1 VYTSQFCTNVLCSI
15 TQELTAES
23 SQVTRTARRASVAL
37 GLAPKTKGPEMR
49 SSRKKRAVGNEV
61 HAFLSMVEGGDGD
74 SITRDQY
81 ATLLRADLK
90 RLKLGSIE
98 SSTIENMLTAIFG
111 NESRLD
117 HEGFERLLKVRVRFF
132 RVLYER
138 RFVNSWAACDVCQ
151 T

>member
-1 VYTSQFCTNVLCSI
+1 MCTSQFCAIVLCSI
-15 TQELTAES
+15 PLELTAES
-23 SQVTRTARRASVAL
+23 FQVTKTARRASVAL
-37 GLAPKTKGPEMR
+37 GLAPKTMGPEMR

-61 HAFLSMVEGGDGD
+61 HAFLSMVEGGDGE

-117 HEGFERLLKVRVRFF
+117 HEGLERLLKVRVLLFWSW
-132 RVLYER
+132 YER
-138 RFVNSWAACDVCQ
+138 RFGVFLGRL
-151 T
+151 

>member
-1 VYTSQFCTNVLCSI
+1 MYTSQFCTNVLCSI

-138 RFVNSWAACDVCQ
+138 RFGVFLGRL
-151 T
+151 

>member
-138 RFVNSWAACDVCQ
+138 RFGVFLGRL
-151 T
+151 

>member
-1 VYTSQFCTNVLCSI
+1 MYTSQFCTNVLCSI

-61 HAFLSMVEGGDGD
+61 HAFLSMVEGGDGE

-117 HEGFERLLKVRVRFF
+117 HEGLERLLKVRVLLFWSW
-132 RVLYER
+132 YER
-138 RFVNSWAACDVCQ
+138 RFGVFLGRL
-151 T
+151 